1 MPEFPTESSGSTQT
15 TAQAEFQALRA
26 TIRERG
32 SLRVLVFV
40 LGLAS
45 WALVWAW
52 LASSPFLPFIS
63 LVPLAL
69 LAGVFEAV
77 NALHVGVERIGRYL
91 EVFHEGTPGPA
102 LDDLG
107 ARARWET
114 TMTAFGRRFGGG
126 SPDPLFSGVFAT
138 AVLLNLLPV
147 AMLKLRTTE
156 WVFFGLLHLAVLG
169 RLVRSRRRAAEQRAA
184 DLDAFLALQRASS
197 STSSTGSTATTAS
210 GSGSTS
216 ASSSASA
223 SSGSSS

>member
-1 MPEFPTESSGSTQT
+1 MPESPPESFVSTRT
-15 TAQAEFQALRA
+15 TAQAEFRELRA

-91 EVFHEGTPGPA
+91 EVFHEGMPAPA
-102 LDDLG
+102 LDDVSEG
-107 ARARWET
+107 ARWET

-138 AVLLNLLPV
+138 AVLLNVLPV
-147 AMLKLRTTE
+147 AMLRPKTTE

-184 DLDAFLALQRASS
+184 DLDAFLALHGTSS
-197 STSSTGSTATTAS
+197 STSSTGSTART
-210 GSGSTS
+210 GFGSTAGSSSDS
-216 ASSSASA
+216 ASSS
-223 SSGSSS
+223 SSS